1 MYYETAIMMEPNLDA
16 KHWADYGFVLY
27 QLGNYEGAEEK
38 LSYAIAQYV
47 YLILRI
53 ISPLFLCLSF
63 SASRH
68 PLPPECFVNYGLVQ
82 MKLNRYNEAAGNFK
96 YAIERSVLK
105 DARATPFLSD
115 FIQAFE
121 KVDDGQKEKF
131 NECLEV
137 CKAGLMEQNAAP
149 NS

>member
-1 MYYETAIMMEPNLDA
+1 
-16 KHWADYGFVLY
+16 
-27 QLGNYEGAEEK
+27 
-38 LSYAIAQYV
+38 
-47 YLILRI
+47 
-53 ISPLFLCLSF
+53 
-63 SASRH
+63 
-68 PLPPECFVNYGLVQ
+68 

-149 NS
+149 NSYDTFPPPKRIKQLEVGIFFLLVVKIVQR